1 MLPFI
6 LLPLTVT
13 VVSIAW
19 YFYFAMRRARAV
31 LESATEAMIV
41 VAESGTMLCVNG
53 AAERM
58 FGYAAKE
65 LRGKPLTFVVP
76 DAGGL
81 FARDGARRFERIGII
96 RNGARTAI
104 EVSVGEFAVD
114 GLPRYVLTV
123 RDISGRRRTEEVL
136 RETEA
141 YLQLLVGR
149 LPVIVWVADGEGVV
163 QSMFGSG
170 IASWRETNLPLDE
183 LFGGD
188 DAGELRNAHEKA
200 LGGESV
206 RRELKMNG
214 STFLVA
220 IDPYRNGGGE
230 IRGTTGVAFDAT
242 ERAEL
247 LERLQRAA
255 REWRE
260 TFDAVDSPVLIFDDE
275 PRLERLNRA
284 AAALIGTE
292 PATLIDRTAAE
303 LRNAGGVFAEA
314 ANIALQIIASESDD
328 AVLTNRTSS
337 GGRTWLVRGNPI
349 ETMRGRGVC
358 VIGTDVTDLT
368 AMEEALRKAETM
380 SRLGTLVAGV
390 AHEVRNPL
398 FGISASVDA
407 LEAALE
413 NHELR
418 QYAVDM
424 RQEVQ
429 RMNELMSDLL
439 TYGRPAEPVRESGS
453 LESVVR
459 ASASA
464 VRRLAQRQQ
473 ISMQIAASPDLYP
486 ADIDSS
492 RVQQVFENLLK
503 NAISFSPPGSVVQV
517 HCRNVE
523 DAGDPPLVEC
533 TIDDRGPGIA
543 EDDLPHVFE
552 PFFTRRRGGTGLGLA
567 IVDRIIGE
575 HQGQVSLAN
584 RDAGGAVATVRLPAA
599 PLPATPMG
607 SADGP

>member
-1 MLPFI
+1 MPFI
-6 LLPLTVT
+6 LLTITLAA
-13 VVSIAW
+13 IALAW
-19 YFYFAMRRARAV
+19 SFHFATRRARAI

-41 VAESGTMLCVNG
+41 VTRSGTMLCVND
-53 AAERM
+53 AAEQL
-58 FGYAAKE
+58 FGWTGKE
-65 LRGKPLTFVVP
+65 LRDRPLTLVIP
-76 DAGGL
+76 DDGGL
-81 FARDGARRFERIGII
+81 FERHGARRFERAGVT
-96 RNGARTAI
+96 RDGTRLAT
-104 EVSVGEFAVD
+104 ELSVGEFAVD
-114 GLPRYVLTV
+114 GRPRYVLTV
-123 RDISGRRRTEEVL
+123 RDISGRVRTEEVL

-149 LPVIVWVADGEGVV
+149 LPVIVWVADDRGIV

-170 IASWRETNLPLDE
+170 ITSWRETNLPLEE
-183 LFGGD
+183 LFGSD
-188 DAGELRNAHEKA
+188 DAGTLRNGHESA
-200 LGGESV
+200 LQGEHV
-206 RRELKMNG
+206 RGELTMNG
-214 STFLVA
+214 RTFLVA
-220 IDPYRNGGGE
+220 IDPYRNGGGA
-230 IRGTTGVAFDAT
+230 IRGTTGVAFDTT
-242 ERAEL
+242 ERTEL
-247 LERLQRAA
+247 LARLQRAA

-292 PATLIDRTAAE
+292 PATLIDRTALE
-303 LRNAGGVFAEA
+303 LTDAGGVFAEA
-314 ANIALQIIASESDD
+314 ANIALELIAMEGDD
-328 AVLTNRTSS
+328 HVLTNRTSAD
-337 GGRTWLVRGNPI
+337 GRTWVVRGNPI

-358 VIGTDVTDLT
+358 VIATDVTDLT
-368 AMEEALRKAETM
+368 EMEEALRKAETM

-429 RMNELMSDLL
+429 RMNELMGDLL
-439 TYGRPAEPVRESGS
+439 TYGRPAEPVRERGS

-459 ASASA
+459 ASASSL
-464 VRRLAQRQQ
+464 RTLAQTQR
-473 ISMQIAASPDLYP
+473 ISMEIAAPSDLHP
-486 ADIDSS
+486 ADIDRS

-517 HCRNVE
+517 HCRNG
-523 DAGDPPLVEC
+523 DAGGRPVVEC
-533 TIDDRGPGIA
+533 IIRDRGPGIA

-567 IVDRIIGE
+567 IVDRIVSQHE
-575 HQGQVSLAN
+575 GQVSLAN
-584 RDAGGAVATVRLPAA
+584 IDTGGAVATVRIPAA
-599 PLPATPMG
+599 TAE
-607 SADGP
+607 SCDA

>member
-6 LLPLTVT
+6 LLTIT
-13 VVSIAW
+13 MTAVVLAW
-19 YFYFAMRRARAV
+19 SFYFATRRARAI

-41 VAESGTMLCVNG
+41 VAQSGTMLCVNG
-53 AAERM
+53 AAEQL
-58 FGYAAKE
+58 FGWTAKE
-65 LRGKPLTFVVP
+65 LRGRPLALVIP
-76 DAGGL
+76 DDGGL
-81 FARDGARRFERIGII
+81 FQRHGMRRFERVGVTRDAKRI
-96 RNGARTAI
+96 AV
-104 EVSVGEFAVD
+104 ELSVGEFAVD

-123 RDISGRRRTEEVL
+123 RDISGRMRTEEVL

-149 LPVIVWVADGEGVV
+149 LPVIVWVADDRGIV

-170 IASWRETNLPLDE
+170 ITSWRETNLPLEE
-183 LFGGD
+183 LFGRD
-188 DAGELRNAHEKA
+188 DAGTLRESHESALKGEHVRGELTMDGR
-200 LGGESV
+200 
-206 RRELKMNG
+206 
-214 STFLVA
+214 TFLLA

-230 IRGTTGVAFDAT
+230 IRGTTGVAFDTT
-242 ERAEL
+242 ERTEL
-247 LERLQRAA
+247 RQRLQRAA

-260 TFDAVDSPVLIFDDE
+260 TFDAVDSPVVIFDDE

-292 PATLIDRTAAE
+292 PATLIDRTALD
-303 LRNAGGVFAEA
+303 LRNAGGFFAEA
-314 ANIALQIIASESDD
+314 ANIALQIIATEGEE
-328 AVLTNRTSS
+328 VVTHRTSS
-337 GGRTWLVRGNPI
+337 DGRTWVVRGNPI

-358 VIGTDVTDLT
+358 VIATDVTELT
-368 AMEEALRKAETM
+368 AMEEALRNAETM

-439 TYGRPAEPVRESGS
+439 TYGRPAEPFRERGS

-464 VRRLAQRQQ
+464 VRTLAQKQQ
-473 ISMQIAASPDLYP
+473 ISMRIAATDDLHP
-486 ADIDSS
+486 ADIDRS

-517 HCRNVE
+517 HCQNG
-523 DAGDPPLVEC
+523 DAGGRPVVEC
-533 TIDDRGPGIA
+533 IIHDRGPGIA
-543 EDDLPHVFE
+543 EEDLPHVFE

-567 IVDRIIGE
+567 IVDRIVGE
-575 HQGQVSLAN
+575 HEGQVSLAN
-584 RDAGGAVATVRLPAA
+584 TETGAVATVRLPAA
-599 PLPATPMG
+599 PAE
-607 SADGP
+607 SFDGA

>member
-1 MLPFI
+1 MLPFV
-6 LLPLTVT
+6 LLPIAVT
-13 VVSIAW
+13 AVALAA
-19 YFYFAMRRARAV
+19 YFLFASRRARAV
-31 LESATEAMIV
+31 LESATEAMFV
-41 VAESGTMLCVNG
+41 VTESGTMLCVNV

-65 LRGKPLTFVVP
+65 LRGKPLTLIIP
-76 DAGGL
+76 DTRGL
-81 FARDGARRFERIGII
+81 FERDGARRFERIGII
-96 RNGARTAI
+96 RNGTRTMI
-104 EVSVGEFAVD
+104 EVSVGEFVVD
-114 GLPRYVLTV
+114 RLPRYVLTV

-149 LPVIVWVADGEGVV
+149 LPVIVWVADDRGIV

-170 IASWRETNLPLDE
+170 ITSWRETNLPLDE

-188 DAGELRNAHEKA
+188 DASVLRNAHEHG

-206 RRELKMNG
+206 RCELKLNG
-214 STFLVA
+214 RTFLVA

-230 IRGTTGVAFDAT
+230 IRGTTGVAFDTT
-242 ERAEL
+242 ERTEL

-260 TFDAVDSPVLIFDDE
+260 TFDAVDSPVLIFGDE
-275 PRLERLNRA
+275 ARLERLNRA
-284 AAALIGTE
+284 AAALMGTE
-292 PATLIDRTAAE
+292 PATLIDRSALE
-303 LRNAGGVFAEA
+303 LKSAGGVFAEA
-314 ANIALQIIASESDD
+314 ANIALQLIATEGDD
-328 AVLTNRTSS
+328 VVLTNRTSS
-337 GGRTWLVRGNPI
+337 DGRMWVVRGNPI

-358 VIGTDVTDLT
+358 VIATDVTDLT

-407 LEAALE
+407 LEAALA

-439 TYGRPAEPVRESGS
+439 TYGRPAEPVRERGS

-459 ASASA
+459 ASASSL
-464 VRRLAQRQQ
+464 RTLAQKQR
-473 ISMQIAASPDLYP
+473 ISMEIAASADLHP
-486 ADIDSS
+486 ADIDRS

-517 HCRNVE
+517 RCQNG
-523 DAGDPPLVEC
+523 DAGGRPIVEC
-533 TIDDRGPGIA
+533 IINDRGPGIA
-543 EDDLPHVFE
+543 DEDLPHVFE
-552 PFFTRRRGGTGLGLA
+552 PFFTRRSGGTGLGLA
-567 IVDRIIGE
+567 IVDRIVGE

-584 RDAGGAVATVRLPAA
+584 TDTGGAVATVRFPAA
-599 PLPATPMG
+599 PAESL
-607 SADGP
+607 DGA